1 MATLLQASSE
11 FMTPERITAVGK
23 ALGMDSTVVDRGMKV
38 ADATVLGSLANMTSG
53 ADGADALMKM
63 LPKEAPPAAGAA
75 PKGPEDMFGD
85 LLGSL
90 SGGAGGTS
98 ADMMTNVLG
107 QGVGAISGTLSQ
119 KLGFDVKPIL
129 MMAVPIVVG
138 QLNKMIQSNKM
149 DSAGVAKLLKDES
162 QAYMADP
169 ANKET
174 TDIVMASLK
183 AGDEATAL
191 RKKFSDADWMSMRMA
206 PIAAVSLVITASKS
220 GSWKESNEALAA
232 VTAVAEAL
240 SHSAPTSLIGSAF
253 GGGLN
258 KQEIETLK
266 NDKPTAEK
274 MIATI
279 QAGMA
284 AVRAN
289 SPGDAEAYRTMI
301 LDAATR
307 SAEAE
312 KEGGFLGIGGTR
324 VSKEEQAA
332 LDSIR
337 SALI

>member
-1 MATLLQASSE
+1 MATLLEASSE
-11 FMTPERITAVGK
+11 FLTPDKIGAIGK
-23 ALGMDSTVVDRGMKV
+23 ALGMDSTVVERGMKV
-38 ADATVLGSLANMTSG
+38 ADATVLGSLANMTSN

-63 LPKEAPPAAGAA
+63 LPKEAPAAAGAPA
-75 PKGPEDMFGD
+75 KKPEDMLGD

-98 ADMMTNVLG
+98 ADMMNNVLG
-107 QGVGAISGTLSQ
+107 DGVGAISGTLSQ

-129 MMAVPIVVG
+129 MMAVPLVIG
-138 QLNKMIQSNKM
+138 QLNKMIQANKM
-149 DSAGVAKLLKDES
+149 DAAGVSKLLKDES

-206 PIAAVSLVITASKS
+206 PIAAVYMVINVSKS
-220 GSWKESNEALAA
+220 GSRKEENEAFAA

-240 SHSAPTSLIGSAF
+240 SHSAPASLLGSAF

-258 KQEIETLK
+258 KSEIETLK
-266 NDKPTAEK
+266 NAQPTPEK
-274 MIATI
+274 LSATL

-289 SPGDAEAYRTMI
+289 APGDAEAYRTMI

-332 LDSIR
+332 LETIR
-337 SALI
+337 GALA